1 MSASSAK
8 PRQGLLFLNFRLLAV
23 TEIACPRR
31 TPPDSS
37 GCGTQESS
45 GIGEHCQ
52 PSTSE
57 LTMLPIGVATDLGHD
72 FLPFLPRNLT
82 LEKIQRNCDHISMVQ
97 VVTARFIS

>member
-57 LTMLPIGVATDLGHD
+57 LMRPIGVATDLLHD
-72 FLPFLPRNLT
+72 FLPCLPGNLT
-82 LEKIQRNCDHISMVQ
+82 LEKIQRNCDHIPMVQ
-97 VVTARFIS
+97 VMTARFIS